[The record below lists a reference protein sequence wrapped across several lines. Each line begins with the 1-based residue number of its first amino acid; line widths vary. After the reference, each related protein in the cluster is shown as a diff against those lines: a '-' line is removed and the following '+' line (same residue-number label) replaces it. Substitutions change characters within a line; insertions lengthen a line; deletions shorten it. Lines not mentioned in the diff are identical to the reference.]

1 MASPPARADDSVVG
15 DFLRFASIVPKRDG
29 AAEDFFALVGPDF
42 QESGFIAGVETT
54 DAFGVAGGGGGAL
67 GAGSFGGAAG
77 GGYAKARYRGGG
89 GVVIHGIF
97 CFKGRDAAVLHRNRP
112 RER

>member
-15 DFLRFASIVPKRDG
+15 DFLRFAAIVPERDG

-54 DAFGVAGGGGGAL
+54 DAFGVADGGGAA

-77 GGYAKARYRGGG
+77 GGYAKARNRGGG

-97 CFKGRDAAVLHRNRP
+97 CFKGRDAAVLPRNRP

>member
-1 MASPPARADDSVVG
+1 MSPNERVLG
-15 DFLRFASIVPKRDG
+15 DFLGVTGIAQQREGQP
-29 AAEDFFALVGPDF
+29 EDFFALVGPDF

-77 GGYAKARYRGGG
+77 GGYAQARNRGGG

-97 CFKGRDAAVLHRNRP
+97 CFKGRDAAVLPRNMP
-112 RER
+112 SER